1 MLNHP
6 CFRVTQVPLYQSV
19 TMGYSD
25 ELTKWFPSNTN
36 SEQILNFA
44 LTAWSFVFSLICC
57 TRGGIWVY
65 KFMKIYSGGV
75 SLVLSVFAELLVV
88 SWIWGLEDL
97 CNAAEA
103 MTGRKPG
110 LFLRLCWKIF
120 SPLSL
125 MGIASL
131 LYIDITKSEMK
142 YNGEIAPKSVHV
154 AGNILTC
161 IPLIIIPIYVI
172 YQLFYSKADTFALVS
187 LKIKLGLESLE
198 HCIFVFL
205 SQKMRL
211 LFYPENE
218 HHDIRRGRF
227 PTERYTSGHIF
238 YIGWNVVC
246 RKKRTTKP
254 KIHPADPAIIVTETS
269 KSLFDTQKIDSNE
282 NTNDNPGTDTDKSKS
297 EPPVQDK
304 FETVEVPVTEKKITS
319 KHVSNKQPRPSTD
332 PGSEIV
338 PENNGENPIK
348 VSRKSGTIKK
358 KPKSHPR

>member
-1 MLNHP
+1 
-6 CFRVTQVPLYQSV
+6 
-19 TMGYSD
+19 
-25 ELTKWFPSNTN
+25 
-36 SEQILNFA
+36 
-44 LTAWSFVFSLICC
+44 
-57 TRGGIWVY
+57 
-65 KFMKIYSGGV
+65 
-75 SLVLSVFAELLVV
+75 
-88 SWIWGLEDL
+88 
-97 CNAAEA
+97 
-103 MTGRKPG
+103 
-110 LFLRLCWKIF
+110 
-120 SPLSL
+120 
-125 MGIASL
+125 
-131 LYIDITKSEMK
+131 MK

-254 KIHPADPAIIVTETS
+254 KIHPADPAIIVTE
-269 KSLFDTQKIDSNE
+269 
-282 NTNDNPGTDTDKSKS
+282 
-297 EPPVQDK
+297 
-304 FETVEVPVTEKKITS
+304 
-319 KHVSNKQPRPSTD
+319 
-332 PGSEIV
+332 
-338 PENNGENPIK
+338 
-348 VSRKSGTIKK
+348 
-358 KPKSHPR
+358 